1 MSEIVVE
8 EITFEILKD
17 VQFFFFFK
25 KEVGPGIPAYQELAR
40 LFGERIL
47 IF

>member
-1 MSEIVVE
+1 MSEIVV

-17 VQFFFFFK
+17 VQIIFFK
-25 KEVGPGIPAYQELAR
+25 KEVGPGIPANQELAR
-40 LFGERIL
+40 LFGERIF